1 MIRYI
6 PLSASL
12 QSLHELIKN
21 RLLISRLTKREIVG
35 RYKGSTFGLMW
46 SLLTPIFMLAVYTF
60 IFSIVFEA
68 RWGSD
73 SNSKIDFALLLFAG
87 LIVFNLFSE
96 CISRAPSVILSNV
109 NYVKKVVFP
118 IESLL
123 WVNLGSA
130 LFHFSISLIVW
141 LIFYSYEYETF
152 NWTALLLPIY
162 ILPTAMMI
170 IGLSLFLASLGVFI
184 RDVGHLVGIA
194 ITILMFLSPI
204 FYPIEAIPESF
215 RFYLQL
221 NPLVPAIDFVRSL
234 LFYKEIPS
242 AFYFIKFSAF
252 CLVVFEFGFLWF
264 SKTKKGFADVL

>member
-12 QSLHELIKN
+12 QSMHEFLKN

-46 SLLTPIFMLAVYTF
+46 SLLTPVFMLAVYTF

-73 SNSKIDFALLLFAG
+73 SHSKTDFALLLFAG

-130 LFHFSISLIVW
+130 LFHFFISLIVW
-141 LIFYSYEYETF
+141 LIFYGYEYEAF
-152 NWTALLLPIY
+152 NWTALLLPFY
-162 ILPTAMMI
+162 ILPTALMI
-170 IGLSLFLASLGVFI
+170 MGLSLFLASLGVFI
-184 RDVGHLVGIA
+184 RDVGHLVGIL

-204 FYPIEAIPESF
+204 FYPIEAIPDSF
-215 RFYLQL
+215 RVYLQL
-221 NPLVPAIDFVRSL
+221 NPLVPAIDFVRTL
-234 LFYKEIPS
+234 LFYNEIPN
-242 AFYFIKFSAF
+242 AVEFIKFSVF
-252 CLVVFEFGFLWF
+252 CLLVFEIGYLWF
-264 SKTKKGFADVL
+264 IKTKKGFADVL